1 MKRKDKN
8 DNRQDRPQK
17 RDRIRTSKPVGETEP
32 TRDDQVPPDSGLY
45 LLLLR
50 LEAPVR
56 LTVGALGRFS
66 FPAGWYVYTGSAKRN
81 MYTRLERHFATRKQ
95 RRWHIDH
102 LTTTAFTTPVGAVMF
117 NGKIA
122 EEGECALNRRIGAL
136 LGLVQFTPGFG
147 ASDCT
152 SGCGSHLWYTARPV
166 SLLQLAGAAPG
177 ASYLL
182 PSQPTGEARE
192 A

>member
-1 MKRKDKN
+1 MRSEHDSGKPKRVRRKVS
-8 DNRQDRPQK
+8 RRS
-17 RDRIRTSKPVGETEP
+17 RTQS
-32 TRDDQVPPDSGLY
+32 PPDAGIY

-66 FPAGWYVYTGSAKRN
+66 FPAGWYVYTGTSRRN
-81 MYTRLERHFATRKQ
+81 LHARLERHFATHKKK
-95 RRWHIDH
+95 RWHIDY
-102 LTTTAFTTPVGAVMF
+102 LTSAALLTPVGAVMF
-117 NGKIA
+117 TGKTA
-122 EEGECALNRRIGAL
+122 DEGECALNRRVGAL

-147 ASDCT
+147 ASDCHN
-152 SGCGSHLWYTARPV
+152 GCGAHLWYTARPI
-166 SLLQLAGAAPG
+166 SLLQLAGVAPR

-182 PSQPTGEARE
+182 PVQPRVSVRE

>member
-1 MKRKDKN
+1 VTGERGKGKP
-8 DNRQDRPQK
+8 DRSSTRSARDPQ
-17 RDRIRTSKPVGETEP
+17 TQS
-32 TRDDQVPPDSGLY
+32 PPAAGIY

-66 FPAGWYVYTGSAKRN
+66 FPAGWYVYTGSARKN
-81 MYTRLERHFATRKQ
+81 LPARLERHFAFRKKK
-95 RRWHIDH
+95 RWHIDY
-102 LTTTAFTTPVGAVMF
+102 LTCAAMTTAVGAVMF
-117 NGKIA
+117 EGATA
-122 EEGECALNRRIGAL
+122 EEGECDLNRRIGAL

-147 ASDCT
+147 ASDCH
-152 SGCGSHLWYTARPV
+152 SGCGAHLWYTARPL

-177 ASYLL
+177 ASCLL
-182 PSQPTGEARE
+182 PVPHRGVIRE